1 MDLANNDHL
10 YIYMIPAGG
19 ILKLP
24 NLFLQEAEKSAF
36 SLRKHHE
43 PDILMWFEVQGLTK
57 TTLKI
62 VRKIMFI

>member
-1 MDLANNDHL
+1 
-10 YIYMIPAGG
+10 MIPAGG